1 MRKEPPVPAGTIEA
15 PRGLKGVI
23 VADTSVG
30 DVRGEEGFYHYRQ
43 YAAPDLAATRSFED
57 VWWLLFEGELPAPT
71 QRAAFLGEIA
81 RGRVLPDPV
90 LAILPALASSTHQR
104 LGSLRTALSHLAD
117 VEAMPAM
124 LDADRATIRANI
136 IRMCA
141 AVPVIVAAL
150 DRLSRGLELVVP
162 DPSLGTAANY
172 LLMLEG
178 EVPDPARARAIE
190 QYLILAID
198 HGFNASTFTARVVT
212 STKADVGAA
221 IVAALSALS
230 GPLHGGSPS
239 RALDSLDAIGTPA
252 NAEAWVRDAV
262 LRGDRIMGF
271 GHPVYRTAD
280 PRSTML
286 RGVAQ
291 QLGGPLVDFATT
303 VEGTIERTLAE
314 LKPGR
319 ELHTNIEYYAAVV
332 MELCGLPRELF
343 SPTFAVSR
351 VVGWGAQILEQAA
364 DTAIIR
370 PSARYV
376 GPPAPQPVPAA

>member
-1 MRKEPPVPAGTIEA
+1 MI
-15 PRGLKGVI
+15 
-23 VADTSVG
+23 D
-30 DVRGEEGFYHYRQ
+30 
-43 YAAPDLAATRSFED
+43 
-57 VWWLLFEGELPAPT
+57 
-71 QRAAFLGEIA
+71 
-81 RGRVLPDPV
+81 
-90 LAILPALASSTHQR
+90 
-104 LGSLRTALSHLAD
+104 
-117 VEAMPAM
+117 
-124 LDADRATIRANI
+124 
-136 IRMCA
+136 
-141 AVPVIVAAL
+141 
-150 DRLSRGLELVVP
+150 
-162 DPSLGTAANY
+162 
-172 LLMLEG
+172 G
-178 EVPDPARARAIE
+178 EVPAAERARAIE

-239 RALDSLDAIGTPA
+239 RALEALDAIGTPD

-262 LRGDRIMGF
+262 LNGRRIMGF

-280 PRSTML
+280 PRSVML
-286 RGVAQ
+286 RGVAEK
-291 QLGGPLVDFATT
+291 LGGPLVEFATQ

-332 MELCGLPRELF
+332 MELCGLRREMF

-351 VVGWGAQILEQAA
+351 VVGWGAQILEQAE

-376 GPPAPQPVPAA
+376 GPPAPQPVPGV

>member
-1 MRKEPPVPAGTIEA
+1 MATAVPEA
-15 PRGLKGVI
+15 PRGLKGLI
-23 VADTSVG
+23 VAETSVG

-57 VWWLLFEGELPAPT
+57 VWWLLFEGELPTPAE
-71 QRAAFLGEIA
+71 RARFAAELTAA
-81 RGRVLPDPV
+81 RELPPEV
-90 LAILPALASSTHQR
+90 TALLPAIAAASRTP
-104 LGSLRTALSHLAD
+104 LTALRTALSHLAD
-117 VEAMPAM
+117 VEGLPAM
-124 LDADRATIRANI
+124 LDVDRARV
-136 IRMCA
+136 RSDLVRVCA
-141 AVPVIVAAL
+141 AVPVIAAAL
-150 DRLSRGLELVVP
+150 HRLSRGLEPVAADP
-162 DPSLGTAANY
+162 DLGTAANY
-172 LLMLEG
+172 LFMMNG
-178 EVPDPARARAIE
+178 EVPAPERARAIE

-239 RALDSLDAIGTPA
+239 RALESLDAIGSPER
-252 NAEAWVRDAV
+252 AEAWVRDAV
-262 LRGDRIMGF
+262 LNGNRIMGF

-280 PRSTML
+280 PRSVML
-286 RGVAQ
+286 RGVAEK
-291 QLGGPLVDFATT
+291 LGGPLVEFATQ

-332 MELCGLPRELF
+332 MELCGLPREMF

-351 VVGWGAQILEQAA
+351 VVGWGAQILEQAE

-376 GPPAPQPVPAA
+376 GPAAPQPVPEP

>member
-1 MRKEPPVPAGTIEA
+1 VPTGTVEA

-57 VWWLLFEGELPAPT
+57 VWWLLFEGELPTPV
-71 QRAAFLGEIA
+71 QREAFLGELA
-81 RGRVLPDPV
+81 RSRALPEPL
-90 LAILPALASSTHQR
+90 LAILPALASSSHQR
-104 LGSLRTALSHLAD
+104 LASLRTALSHLAD

-124 LDADRATIRANI
+124 LDVDRAAIRADV
-136 IRMCA
+136 IRLCA

-150 DRLSRGLELVVP
+150 DRLSRGLEPVAP

-190 QYLILAID
+190 KYLILAID

-212 STKADVGAA
+212 STKADAGAA

-239 RALDSLDAIGTPA
+239 RALDSLDAIGTPE
-252 NAEAWVRDAV
+252 NAEPWVRDAV

-332 MELCGLPRELF
+332 MELCGLRRELF

>member
-1 MRKEPPVPAGTIEA
+1 MATGVLDA
-15 PRGLKGVI
+15 PRGLKGLI
-23 VADTSVG
+23 VAETSVG

-43 YAAPDLAATRSFED
+43 YAAPDLAAARTFED
-57 VWWLLFEGELPAPT
+57 VWWLLFEGELPTPE
-71 QRAAFLGEIA
+71 QRAAFQAEIGVARRLPDELVDLLPAIA
-81 RGRVLPDPV
+81 RASRSP
-90 LAILPALASSTHQR
+90 LA
-104 LGSLRTALSHLAD
+104 GLRTALSHLAD
-117 VEAMPAM
+117 LEGLPAM
-124 LDADRATIRANI
+124 LDVDRPRIRADI
-136 IRMCA
+136 VRVCA
-141 AVPVIVAAL
+141 AVPVIAAAL
-150 DRLSRGLELVVP
+150 DRLARGLEPIAP
-162 DPSLGTAANY
+162 DPTLGTAANY
-172 LLMLEG
+172 LLMIDG
-178 EVPDPARARAIE
+178 EVPAAERARAIA

-239 RALDSLDAIGTPA
+239 RALEALDAIGTPD

-262 LRGDRIMGF
+262 LNGRRIMGF

-280 PRSTML
+280 PRSVML
-286 RGVAQ
+286 RGVAEK
-291 QLGGPLVDFATT
+291 LGGPLVEFATQ

-332 MELCGLPRELF
+332 MDICGLRREMF

-351 VVGWGAQILEQAA
+351 VVGWGAQILEQAE

-376 GPPAPQPVPAA
+376 GPPAPQPVPAV

>member
-1 MRKEPPVPAGTIEA
+1 VPTGTVEA

-43 YAAPDLAATRSFED
+43 YAAPELAATRSFED
-57 VWWLLFEGELPAPT
+57 VWWLLFEGELPTPV
-71 QRAAFLGEIA
+71 QREAFLGELA
-81 RGRVLPDPV
+81 RSRALPEPL
-90 LAILPALASSTHQR
+90 LAILPALASSSHQR
-104 LGSLRTALSHLAD
+104 LASLRTALSHLAD
-117 VEAMPAM
+117 LESMPAM
-124 LDADRATIRANI
+124 LDVDRAAIRADV
-136 IRMCA
+136 IRLCA
-141 AVPVIVAAL
+141 SVPVIVAAL
-150 DRLSRGLELVVP
+150 DRLSRGLEPVAP
-162 DPSLGTAANY
+162 DPSLGTVANY

-190 QYLILAID
+190 KYLILAID

-212 STKADVGAA
+212 STKADAGAA

-239 RALDSLDAIGTPA
+239 RALDSLDAIGTPE

-319 ELHTNIEYYAAVV
+319 ELHSNIEYYAAVV
-332 MELCGLPRELF
+332 MELCGLRRELF

-370 PSARYV
+370 PSARYA

>member
-1 MRKEPPVPAGTIEA
+1 MATGVLEA
-15 PRGLKGVI
+15 PRGLKGLI

-43 YAAPDLAATRSFED
+43 YAAPDLAATRTFED
-57 VWWLLFEGELPAPT
+57 VWWLLFEGELPT
-71 QRAAFLGEIA
+71 DEQRAAFQAEIGVA
-81 RGRVLPDPV
+81 RRLPDE
-90 LAILPALASSTHQR
+90 LLDLLPALAR
-104 LGSLRTALSHLAD
+104 GSRSPLAGLRTAISHLAD
-117 VEAMPAM
+117 LEGLPAM
-124 LDADRATIRANI
+124 LDVDRPRIRADLVRI
-136 IRMCA
+136 CA
-141 AVPVIVAAL
+141 ATPVIAAAL
-150 DRLSRGLELVVP
+150 DRLARGLEPVAP
-162 DPSLGTAANY
+162 DPTLGTAANY
-172 LLMLEG
+172 LYMIDG
-178 EVPDPARARAIE
+178 EVPEAERARAIE

-239 RALDSLDAIGTPA
+239 RALEALDAIGTPD

-262 LRGDRIMGF
+262 LNGRRIMGF

-280 PRSTML
+280 PRSVML
-286 RGVAQ
+286 RGVAEK
-291 QLGGPLVDFATT
+291 LGGPLVEFATQ

-332 MELCGLPRELF
+332 MELCGLRREMF
-343 SPTFAVSR
+343 SPTFGVSR
-351 VVGWGAQILEQAA
+351 VVGWGAQILEQAE

-376 GPPAPQPVPAA
+376 GPPAPQPVPGV

>member
-1 MRKEPPVPAGTIEA
+1 MPTGLLDA
-15 PRGLKGVI
+15 PRGLKGLI

-43 YAAPDLAATRSFED
+43 YAAPELAATRSFED
-57 VWWLLFEGELPAPT
+57 VWWLLFEGALPTAGERTAFAAEIAHARQLPDALVELLPA
-71 QRAAFLGEIA
+71 IA
-81 RGRVLPDPV
+81 RGSQSP
-90 LAILPALASSTHQR
+90 LA
-104 LGSLRTALSHLAD
+104 GVRTALSHLTD
-117 VEAMPAM
+117 VEGFPAM
-124 LDADRATIRANI
+124 LDVDRARIRADV
-136 IRMCA
+136 IRVCA
-141 AVPVIVAAL
+141 TVPVIAAAL
-150 DRLSRGLELVVP
+150 DRLARGLEPVVAHP
-162 DPSLGTAANY
+162 ELGTAANY
-172 LLMLEG
+172 LYMMSG
-178 EVPDPARARAIE
+178 EVPDPDRARAIE

-239 RALDSLDAIGTPA
+239 RALESLDAIGTPDR
-252 NAEAWVRDAV
+252 AEAWVRDAV
-262 LRGDRIMGF
+262 LSGQRIMGF

-280 PRSTML
+280 PRSVML
-286 RGVAQ
+286 RGVAER
-291 QLGGPLVDFATT
+291 LGGPLVEFATQ
-303 VEGTIERTLAE
+303 VEATIERTLAE

-332 MELCGLPRELF
+332 MELCGIPRAMF

-351 VVGWGAQILEQAA
+351 VVGWGAQILEQAE

-376 GPPAPQPVPAA
+376 GPPAPQPVPAP